1 MLPADVNPHH
11 KGTTTMRTDIFPEI
25 NRTLSATFATLND
38 SKTLLVDEIEKVRAL
53 LVAIGAHRSGLEDQL
68 AALEKFMSVVSL
80 ASLESAALPVRL
92 EAAQPAS
99 YKDAAANLE
108 RDLKAAIAGDIT
120 QFEPLPPERP
130 MPLGIKG

>member
-1 MLPADVNPHH
+1 
-11 KGTTTMRTDIFPEI
+11 MRTDILPEI
-25 NRTLSATFATLND
+25 NRTLNATFAALND
-38 SKTLLVDEIEKVRAL
+38 SKTLLVDEIEKVKAL

-80 ASLESAALPVRL
+80 ASLESPARL
-92 EAAQPAS
+92 GAAQPAG

-108 RDLKAAIAGDIT
+108 RDLKATIAGDIT

-130 MPLGIKG
+130 YPLGLKG